1 MGLRYP
7 TIFLDCQIFNL
18 IFIVLNGYFSF
29 KLIIKLIPPEFSTEE
44 RRLYNKY
51 FSRYFKP
58 HEFRKLA
65 DVARRRVYRVSS
77 NLINQGNGFSSLFF
91 VVDIPDDDN
100 ISINL
105 KIGGSVVKKLLNFAW
120 IGIVEYTELISNS
133 SLEKAILKSEMGN
146 WGLNVEVNFGVPEES
161 SQSDEENFD
170 KMDDESESDV
180 KLPNFEDMS
189 ELSAISKISK
199 EIIIYE
205 FDLEV
210 ILH

>member
-1 MGLRYP
+1 MVEIIFLADSYMFLANILFMVKIIMIKQYSYMQNQLLMLRLILISAFIFTSFMGLRYP

-77 NLINQGNGFSSLFF
+77 NLINQGNGFSSLFYF
-91 VVDIPDDDN
+91 Q
-100 ISINL
+100 L
-105 KIGGSVVKKLLNFAW
+105 FETLLCCFYN
-120 IGIVEYTELISNS
+120 Y
-133 SLEKAILKSEMGN
+133 
-146 WGLNVEVNFGVPEES
+146 
-161 SQSDEENFD
+161 
-170 KMDDESESDV
+170 
-180 KLPNFEDMS
+180 
-189 ELSAISKISK
+189 
-199 EIIIYE
+199 
-205 FDLEV
+205 
-210 ILH
+210 